1 MKIKK
6 GDFVARKS
14 YKKDILFIVDKV
26 IQLSNGKSYVILKGV
41 TIRIEADAP
50 IEDVEKVE
58 ESRVI
63 GAEERIEKTLLER
76 IKNNKT
82 EHRNHI
88 IKTGKILQLDG
99 DKRYSEK
106 SIRYYKK
113 MGLNAVVKNIS
124 ESKQPIMVR
133 QLLETYKP
141 DILVITGH
149 DAMLKNGMNYSNI

>member
-63 GAEERIEKTLLER
+63 GAEERIEKTL
-76 IKNNKT
+76 
-82 EHRNHI
+82 
-88 IKTGKILQLDG
+88 
-99 DKRYSEK
+99 
-106 SIRYYKK
+106 
-113 MGLNAVVKNIS
+113 
-124 ESKQPIMVR
+124 
-133 QLLETYKP
+133 
-141 DILVITGH
+141 
-149 DAMLKNGMNYSNI
+149 